1 MSPILYRDRG
11 KEGKR
16 EKYAVTGGGELFW
29 MSGIDTRVRWSAIY
43 RYKQCLQ
50 PSSQSKSHLWAGW
63 AALAPSKAGRM
74 VQGPVRSYGTVFQV
88 DRPNISLSGP
98 VNKFLPLYQHWPS
111 NYQS

>member
-16 EKYAVTGGGELFW
+16 EKCAVTGGGELFW
-29 MSGIDTRVRWSAIY
+29 MSGIDTRVRWSAVY

-50 PSSQSKSHLWAGW
+50 SSSQSRSHLWAGW

-74 VQGPVRSYGTVFQV
+74 VPVLYLRTAKV
-88 DRPNISLSGP
+88 SGN
-98 VNKFLPLYQHWPS
+98 VELRLGIFSWLPHLT
-111 NYQS
+111 